1 MSTTKKS
8 AKKEKA
14 DAGQEVEVQKV
25 EVDISATEL
34 IDKMKKEGK
43 SYVRIKKLF

>member
-8 AKKEKA
+8 TKKEKA
-14 DAGQEVEVQKV
+14 DVEQEVEAQKV
-25 EVDISATEL
+25 EGEVSATEL
-34 IDKMKKEGK
+34 LDKMKKEGK

>member
-8 AKKEKA
+8 AKKAKA
-14 DAGQEVEVQKV
+14 DVEQEVEVQKV
-25 EVDISATEL
+25 EGEVSATEL
-34 IDKMKKEGK
+34 LEKMKKEGK

>member
-8 AKKEKA
+8 TKKVKTDVE
-14 DAGQEVEVQKV
+14 QEVEVQKV
-25 EVDISATEL
+25 EGEVSATEL
-34 IDKMKKEGK
+34 LDKMKKEGK

>member
-8 AKKEKA
+8 TKKEKA
-14 DAGQEVEVQKV
+14 DAGQEVEAQKV
-25 EVDISATEL
+25 EGEVSATEL
-34 IDKMKKEGK
+34 LDKMKKEGK